1 MAIILKI
8 EATSTSLSVISIV
21 KFSGKN
27 LISDSRF
34 INPLSLLKKER
45 FALLGVRSFLARPCI
60 VVSVMSLI
68 DLILGNCFSTEKAGV
83 FIKNKANNAVVRQR
97 N

>member
-1 MAIILKI
+1 M
-8 EATSTSLSVISIV
+8 V

-45 FALLGVRSFLARPCI
+45 LAGLGFRSFLARPLI
-60 VVSVMSLI
+60 VLSLI
-68 DLILGNCFSTEKAGV
+68 SFNDLIFAGLSREKAGAL
-83 FIKNKANNAVVRQR
+83 IKHKDINDIARQR
-97 N
+97 NWVFRFLSSFIYTSII